1 MSDAVRIAVV
11 DDHPMVRA
19 GIAYTLEPDPEFE
32 LVASGESAED
42 AIRIAHTDKPD
53 MMLLDVDMPGGGLEA
68 ARAIRLAHPSIR
80 VIFLTVSERHEDVI
94 AALEAGVRGYI
105 LKGISGPD
113 LLRTL
118 HSVSTGET
126 YITPGFATRLL
137 AAPQQR
143 PKIVT
148 PDLDLSRQL
157 SIREIQVLKEVA
169 RGRTNKEIAISLN
182 LTEKT
187 IKHYMSNA
195 LSKLSVRNRMEA
207 VNAAKQILGVSDA

>member
-1 MSDAVRIAVV
+1 
-11 DDHPMVRA
+11 MVRA

-42 AIRIAHTDKPD
+42 AIRIAQTDKPD

>member
-1 MSDAVRIAVV
+1 MTASVRIAIV
-11 DDHPMVRA
+11 DDHPIVRA
-19 GIAYTLEPDPEFE
+19 GIAYTLGPDPDFE
-32 LVASGESAED
+32 LVASGASADD
-42 AIRIAHTDKPD
+42 AVRIAATDRPD

-68 ARAIRLAHPSIR
+68 ARTIRPAHPSIR
-80 VIFLTVSERHEDVI
+80 LLFLTVSERHEDVI

-118 HSVSTGET
+118 RSVAAGDT
-126 YITPGFATRLL
+126 YITPSFATRLL
-137 AAPQQR
+137 AGPQQK

-148 PDLDLSRQL
+148 SELDLSRQL
-157 SIREIQVLKEVA
+157 SIREIQILKEVA
-169 RGRTNKEIAISLN
+169 RGRTNKEIALSLN

-207 VNAAKQILGVSDA
+207 VIAAKQFLSK